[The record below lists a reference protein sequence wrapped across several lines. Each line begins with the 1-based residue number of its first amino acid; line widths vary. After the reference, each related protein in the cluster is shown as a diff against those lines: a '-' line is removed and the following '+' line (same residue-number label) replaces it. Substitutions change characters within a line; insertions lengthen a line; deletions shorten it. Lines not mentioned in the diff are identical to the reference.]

1 MNENVVNEATETV
14 EKVAETVTET
24 ATAVAPAVQ
33 KTVKGNNMKANAI
46 AIAAGFAGGIAAIAI
61 VKPAWRLTKKAAN
74 AGVNLVKKPFHK
86 KDAAQAEAP
95 VQEEAKSEAK

>member
-74 AGVNLVKKPFHK
+74 AGVNLVKPFHK

>member
-1 MNENVVNEATETV
+1 MNENVVNEAT

-33 KTVKGNNMKANAI
+33 KTVKGSNMKTNAI